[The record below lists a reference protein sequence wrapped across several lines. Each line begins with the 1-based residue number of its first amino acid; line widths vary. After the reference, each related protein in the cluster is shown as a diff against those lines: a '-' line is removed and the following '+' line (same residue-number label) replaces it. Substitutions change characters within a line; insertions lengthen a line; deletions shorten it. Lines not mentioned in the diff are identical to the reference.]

1 MKEGEDLEIR
11 VRRFMRPTFPLPKSV
26 SSMQSWAEFLS
37 RRAHNPE
44 PEGGCSV

>member
-11 VRRFMRPTFPLPKSV
+11 VRRFMRTSFPFAQV
-26 SSMQSWAEFLS
+26 RESMQSWTEFLS

-44 PEGGCSV
+44 QEGGCNV